1 MPYLLRRA
9 AAGAATSAAP
19 ERAQVEKKARR
30 QEVLEQR
37 RLKRNQLRSK
47 RGRTNRAARK
57 AAERAEKQAALD
69 TMPKEQRE
77 QELREQEAKRAA
89 RLAQQAAQ
97 EELVRTA
104 LASGQRIC
112 IDLSFD
118 AEMSEKENR
127 CVVSIGG
134 VCLMPCLLTQLWI
147 LDIVPY
153 GGSVVFLSLRSLAK
167 QIELSTV
174 ANKTA
179 MCPCA
184 LTLTNFDKDSR
195 VGTLL
200 RSMAGKDMKWPL
212 NFEAQ
217 PAWAAYSPEQLV
229 YLTPDAADVL
239 TELDPTKV
247 IYRPPWTRALTMSSA
262 ICVLRESMFN

>member
-1 MPYLLRRA
+1 MLGRRLAVPALAAAALSTSCLMPYLLRRA
-9 AAGAATSAAP
+9 AASAATSAAT
-19 ERAQVEKKARR
+19 EGAQVEKKARR

-47 RGRTNRAARK
+47 RGRTNRAERK

-69 TMPKEQRE
+69 AMPEEQRE
-77 QELREQEAKRAA
+77 RELREQEAKRAA
-89 RLAQQAAQ
+89 RLVQQAAQ
-97 EELVRTA
+97 EERVRTA

-127 CVVSIGG
+127 CVDFNWRRVPDAVPAGAAVG
-134 VCLMPCLLTQLWI
+134 WTLRLTVVRLLC
-147 LDIVPY
+147 
-153 GGSVVFLSLRSLAK
+153 SLRSLAK

-179 MCPCA
+179 TCPCA

-200 RSMAGKDMKWPL
+200 LSMAGNDIKWPL
-212 NFEAQ
+212 NLETQ

-229 YLTPDAADVL
+229 YLSPDASDVL

-247 IYRPPWTRALTMSSA
+247 I
-262 ICVLRESMFN
+262 

>member
-1 MPYLLRRA
+1 MRGFDWRRVPDALLADA
-9 AAGAATSAAP
+9 A
-19 ERAQVEKKARR
+19 V
-30 QEVLEQR
+30 
-37 RLKRNQLRSK
+37 
-47 RGRTNRAARK
+47 
-57 AAERAEKQAALD
+57 D
-69 TMPKEQRE
+69 
-77 QELREQEAKRAA
+77 
-89 RLAQQAAQ
+89 
-97 EELVRTA
+97 
-104 LASGQRIC
+104 
-112 IDLSFD
+112 
-118 AEMSEKENR
+118 
-127 CVVSIGG
+127 
-134 VCLMPCLLTQLWI
+134 
-147 LDIVPY
+147 LDIVHY
-153 GGSVVFLSLRSLAK
+153 GGSVVFLLLRSLAK

-200 RSMAGKDMKWPL
+200 RSMAGKDMKWPI

-247 IYRPPWTRALTMSSA
+247 TDLLGPARSPCPVQSACYESPCSTNASAFCCFCCSVVAAARWPRSTALVGLLTDRSH
-262 ICVLRESMFN
+262 VT